1 MMFKIRRNLY
11 PISKSIQT
19 AHTNVHEALFNFP
32 ELAVF
37 TLPLDL
43 NTVTAFESQIQCFRK
58 SLELG
63 CLLTG

>member
-1 MMFKIRRNLY
+1 MCVNNE
-11 PISKSIQT
+11 IS
-19 AHTNVHEALFNFP
+19 AHTNVHKALFNFP

-37 TLPLDL
+37 MLPLDL

-63 CLLTG
+63 